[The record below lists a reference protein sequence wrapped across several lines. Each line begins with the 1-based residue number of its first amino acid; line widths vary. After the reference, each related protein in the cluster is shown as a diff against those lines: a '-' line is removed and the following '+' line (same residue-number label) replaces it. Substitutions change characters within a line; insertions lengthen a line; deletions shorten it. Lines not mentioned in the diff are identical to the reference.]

1 MAQFS
6 AHRQD
11 WFGSITN
18 SNIFEVIMMADK
30 DGNIINSAGIS
41 SNINIAAGLVDGWA
55 SIHKFGA
62 VPSMSQG
69 QIGTIWDVD
78 DTLYPWSAF
87 DTPGVLTIS
96 TTTSNGTLSS
106 LDDGITVH
114 VLGLDENFEEVE
126 DTFTISGNS
135 ATGTVSFKR
144 VYRAYIDGII
154 ANQTQIRV
162 SRGATEVLRI
172 NIGKSQT
179 LMAIYTVPAGK
190 TAYLM
195 QGSTT
200 CAGSADATIDM
211 FVRYFGQTSFR
222 IGHTAEVS
230 GPGGQYLYQ
239 FGVPIRIPEKSDLD
253 IRAEVRSNNARVTAV
268 FDILLVDN
276 EI

>member
-1 MAQFS
+1 
-6 AHRQD
+6 
-11 WFGSITN
+11 
-18 SNIFEVIMMADK
+18 MMADK
-30 DGNIINSAGIS
+30 DGNIINSSGIS

-62 VPSMSQG
+62 VPEMSQNAS
-69 QIGTIWDVD
+69 GTIWDVP
-78 DTLYPWSAF
+78 DTNYPWAAF
-87 DTPGVLTIS
+87 DTPGILTIS
-96 TTTSNGTLSS
+96 TTTKNGTLSS

-144 VYRAYIDGII
+144 VYRAYIDGAD

-162 SRGATEVLRI
+162 SRDTTEVLRI

-179 LMAIYTVPAGK
+179 LMALYTVPAGK
-190 TAYLM
+190 TAYLI
-195 QGSTT
+195 QGTST
-200 CAGSADATIDM
+200 CAANADATVDM
-211 FVRYFGQTSFR
+211 FVRYFGQDSFR
-222 IGHTAEVS
+222 IGHTLEVA
-230 GPGGQYLYQ
+230 GVGGQYTYQ
-239 FGVPIRIPEKSDLD
+239 FGVPLPIPEKSDLD
-253 IRAEVRSNNARVTAV
+253 IRADVRANNARITAA